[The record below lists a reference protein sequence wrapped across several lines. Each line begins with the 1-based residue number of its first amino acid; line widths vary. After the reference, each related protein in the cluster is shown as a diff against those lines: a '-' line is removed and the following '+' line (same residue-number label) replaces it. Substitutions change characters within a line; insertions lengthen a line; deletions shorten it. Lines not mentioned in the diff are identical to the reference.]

1 MAPRPMDRS
10 WVFGGDG
17 GGGGCWLIN
26 DHMTI
31 IIMNMYEYIE
41 HVVLLDKVIP
51 VYHSLTFNFILK
63 TTWNCSELLT

>member
-26 DHMTI
+26 DHM
-31 IIMNMYEYIE
+31 IE